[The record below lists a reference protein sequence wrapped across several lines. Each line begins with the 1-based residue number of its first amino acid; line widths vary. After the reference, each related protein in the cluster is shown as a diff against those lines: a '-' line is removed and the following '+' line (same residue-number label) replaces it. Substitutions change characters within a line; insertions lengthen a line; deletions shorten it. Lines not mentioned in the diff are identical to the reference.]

1 MEVLKINT
9 FSSTCGTLGPQWT
22 QIVHQINNTLPQLVL
37 QELGKILRF
46 LSFSFSDLFG
56 SSVIFPKFLQEFWPI
71 PWSDLKKF
79 FGLLVCLL
87 RSPPIFQL
95 WPPWLSFSTLHGAVQ
110 IPWTPHPPPLW
121 LFFISNSF
129 GLCRQ
134 LLQLSGFCPPERE
147 TLLPPES
154 VPPEVGLCLQ
164 LCLIVSHRDGSSSSS
179 SSSSL
184 WGNHLSP
191 GQRYSWK
198 LVRILDGQGMSIIHA
213 GCLIHWLW

>member
-1 MEVLKINT
+1 
-9 FSSTCGTLGPQWT
+9 
-22 QIVHQINNTLPQLVL
+22 
-37 QELGKILRF
+37 
-46 LSFSFSDLFG
+46 
-56 SSVIFPKFLQEFWPI
+56 
-71 PWSDLKKF
+71 
-79 FGLLVCLL
+79 
-87 RSPPIFQL
+87 
-95 WPPWLSFSTLHGAVQ
+95 
-110 IPWTPHPPPLW
+110 
-121 LFFISNSF
+121 
-129 GLCRQ
+129 
-134 LLQLSGFCPPERE
+134 
-147 TLLPPES
+147 LPPES